1 MIRRK
6 NYFIK
11 KAFQIKFLSGFVVLL
26 VLGALLITGLFMYTS
41 NNTLTTGYSGSA
53 LRVESTP
60 NFFLVSLLLITLI
73 TVIGMGIA
81 GMIIFI
87 LLSHRIAG
95 PLYRFEKSLKDLA
108 SGDLTRRVNLRKT
121 DQLAELNKGLNVL
134 IESMDGK
141 IGGIKKNL
149 SDIEAI
155 LSKRDD
161 PELIAKVKSKF
172 DIIKKEIGR
181 FKVS

>member
-11 KAFQIKFLSGFVVLL
+11 KAFQLKFLSGFIILIVLES
-26 VLGALLITGLFMYTS
+26 LLITSLFMYAS
-41 NNTLTTGYSGSA
+41 NNTLTTGYSNST
-53 LRVESTP
+53 LRVENTP
-60 NFFLVSLLLITLI
+60 SFFLVSLIFITLI
-73 TVIGMGIA
+73 TVIGIGMA

-95 PLYRFEKSLKDLA
+95 PLYRFEKSLKDLEA
-108 SGDLTRRVNLRKT
+108 GDLTRRINLRRT
-121 DQLAELNKGLNVL
+121 DQLAELNKGMNTLM
-134 IESMDGK
+134 ESMDGR